1 MTCVI
6 LGIDQVM
13 EFCSINSLKFS
24 TMKYA
29 KLLAL
34 AVLWVLLIPI
44 AQGQFTEQGH
54 FMLGSA
60 VGFATNTSKT
70 SLANANETQP
80 QNTQWNVSPSVG
92 YFLLNNFALGI
103 GLDYTSSTETRAGED
118 KTKDADLLFGP
129 FARLYFPFGD
139 KAIFLQGNFGF
150 GNSSDNLTVNDTRQN
165 INTNILAVG
174 VGPGFTIFSNDG
186 IGIEALVKYNY
197 ARSKFDID
205 VAGVKTTTTTK
216 TNQIALSLGIQ
227 VYFSGLKR

>member
-1 MTCVI
+1 M
-6 LGIDQVM
+6 
-13 EFCSINSLKFS
+13 KFE
-24 TMKYA
+24 
-29 KLLAL
+29 KLLASFIL
-34 AVLWVLLIPI
+34 SMMLIPV
-44 AQGQFTEQGH
+44 AQGQFTDRGR
-54 FMLGSA
+54 FILGSA
-60 VGFATNTSKT
+60 VGFATNSSKT
-70 SLANANETQP
+70 SLSNASESEP
-80 QNTQWNVSPSVG
+80 QNTQWNVSPSIG
-92 YFLLNNFALGI
+92 YFLFNNFALGI

-129 FARLYFPFGD
+129 FARYYFPFGD

-150 GNSSDNLTVNDTRQN
+150 GNSADNLTVGGINQN

-205 VAGVKTTTTTK
+205 LAGVKTTTTTK
-216 TNQIALSLGIQ
+216 TNQIALALGIQ

>member
-1 MTCVI
+1 M
-6 LGIDQVM
+6 
-13 EFCSINSLKFS
+13 KF
-24 TMKYA
+24 K
-29 KLLAL
+29 KLLSMVAFS
-34 AVLWVLLIPI
+34 VIVIPI
-44 AQGQFTEQGH
+44 IQAQFTDQGR

-70 SLANANETQP
+70 SLANANETEP
-80 QNTQWNVSPSVG
+80 QNTQWNISPSIG
-92 YFLLNNFALGI
+92 YFLFNNFTLGI
-103 GLDYTSSTETRAGED
+103 GLDYTSSSETRAGED

-129 FARLYFPFGD
+129 FARFYLPFGGD

-150 GNSSDNLTVNDTRQN
+150 GNSADNLTIDGVKQN

-174 VGPGFTIFSNDG
+174 AGPGFTIFSNDG

-205 VAGVKTTTTTK
+205 LAGVKTTTTTK

>member
-1 MTCVI
+1 M
-6 LGIDQVM
+6 
-13 EFCSINSLKFS
+13 KFE
-24 TMKYA
+24 
-29 KLLAL
+29 KLLSMI
-34 AVLWVLLIPI
+34 VLTVMLIPVV
-44 AQGQFTEQGH
+44 QGQFTDQGR

-70 SLANANETQP
+70 SLANADEAEP
-80 QNTQWNVSPSVG
+80 KNTQWNISPAIG
-92 YFLLNNFALGI
+92 YFLFNNFTLGI
-103 GLDYTSSTETRAGED
+103 GLDYTSSSETREGED

-129 FARLYFPFGD
+129 FARYYFPFGD

-150 GNSSDNLTVNDTRQN
+150 GNSADNLTVDGVKQN

-174 VGPGFTIFSNDG
+174 AGPGFTIFSNDG

-205 VAGVKTTTTTK
+205 LAGVKTTTTTK

-227 VYFSGLKR
+227 VYFSGLNR